1 MAERYTNC
9 TDASIWRAYQEG
21 DAHALVFI
29 YQQWYRDLY
38 SYGYKISR
46 NKDLTKDCIQ
56 DIFTQLWLNRER
68 VNAVEK
74 IKPYLLKYLRRQ
86 LIRKN
91 DQGSVLAGIE
101 STRQAEFELVLSP
114 EELVISEQ
122 MSQEIR
128 TNLQAAL
135 GKLSKRQREII
146 YLRFYE
152 DLSYETIAE
161 VMVIQYQSVRN
172 LVHEA
177 MKVLREHLGLVV
189 LLALNEW

>member
-1 MAERYTNC
+1 MAESYT
-9 TDASIWRAYQEG
+9 TYPDALVWKAYKEG
-21 DAHALVFI
+21 DEHALVFI
-29 YQQWYRDLY
+29 YRKWYHDLY

-46 NKDLTKDCIQ
+46 DKDLTKDCIQ
-56 DIFTQLWLNRER
+56 DIFTQLWLKRR
-68 VNAVEK
+68 TVHPVEK

-86 LIRKN
+86 LIKKIG
-91 DQGSVLAGIE
+91 QGSVLAGIE
-101 STRQAEFELVLSP
+101 TTRPNEFEIVLSP

-122 MSQEIR
+122 MSREMGS
-128 TNLQAAL
+128 TLQTAL

-161 VMVIQYQSVRN
+161 VMAIQYQSVRN

-177 MKVLREHLGLVV
+177 MKVLREYLGVV
-189 LLALNEW
+189 LLLALNEW